1 MKFIRRLVAVV
12 VLVLLVAFSYANPGA
27 VTVSLYPLPFAADI
41 PLFLIVIGTL
51 IVGVVIGGIVTWPDM
66 LRHRRLARRRRQRI
80 EALESKLAEMQAPPP
95 VQSTTGSALTRVSD
109 KAA

>member
-1 MKFIRRLVAVV
+1 MKLIRRVIGVV

-27 VTVSLYPLPFAADI
+27 VTVSLYPLPFAADV

-51 IVGVVIGGIVTWPDM
+51 IVGVVVGGLVTWPDM

-80 EALESKLAEMQAPPP
+80 EALEARLAAMQPPP
-95 VQSTTGSALTRVSD
+95 ERSAGTSLARVPD